1 MPRISGLHYRA
12 FIDPSGGS
20 ADSITLAI
28 AHEEDGRSV
37 LDAVRETKP
46 PFSPEAVVGKFA
58 ALLKSYG
65 VSSATATDVRANG
78 KGSSSGR
85 RGLSTC
91 WPTGPSR
98 DMYRDLLPLLNSGKV
113 ELLDLPRLSM
123 QLVGLERRTA
133 RSRRDSIEH
142 APGGQDDL
150 ANAVAGALLLASA
163 PSGYDVT
170 MNWVGGFDDWGLGGI
185 MHGDFG

>member
-20 ADSITLAI
+20 AELDHLGHRARGGWAERARCRARNQTAIFTGSRGGQVRGASEELWGVQRDGDRCAGEWQGEQFRKAGIEYPLAN
-28 AHEEDGRSV
+28 R
-37 LDAVRETKP
+37 P
-46 PFSPEAVVGKFA
+46 
-58 ALLKSYG
+58 KSD
-65 VSSATATDVRANG
+65 T
-78 KGSSSGR
+78 
-85 RGLSTC
+85 
-91 WPTGPSR
+91 
-98 DMYRDLLPLLNSGKV
+98 YRDLLPLLNSGKV